1 MDDAPPTSFAA
12 PPDFVTTWR
21 HVVEDPGAFF
31 ATMPETG
38 GLGEPLRFLAT
49 CAAIDAA
56 GTLLVSLSLWHAI
69 GAFLGVMVGS
79 AVLAGALTLV
89 TQNLF
94 EGRQGF
100 EPVFRVVAYGFAPV
114 VGFWVPWLAIV
125 PCLYAWFLHV
135 RGIERVQGLDVT
147 RAVVATTV
155 AWAATWLVA
164 RGLSGAPLGWIG
176 TR

>member
-1 MDDAPPTSFAA
+1 MEGTPTSFAP

-21 HVVEDPGAFF
+21 QVVEDPGAFF

-38 GLGEPLRFLAT
+38 GLGEPMRFLAI
-49 CAAIDAA
+49 CAALDGA
-56 GTLLVSLSLWHAI
+56 GTLLVSLSFWHAL
-69 GAFLGVMVGS
+69 GAFIGIIVGS
-79 AVLAGALTLV
+79 ALLAAALTLV

-100 EPVFRVVAYGFAPV
+100 EPVFRVVAYGSAPA
-114 VGFWVPWLAIV
+114 VGFWVPWLATI
-125 PCLYAWFLHV
+125 PCVYAWYLHV
-135 RGIERVQGLDVT
+135 RGIERVQGLDAT

-155 AWAATWLVA
+155 AWAATWIVV
-164 RGLSGAPLGWIG
+164 RGLSGASLGWIG